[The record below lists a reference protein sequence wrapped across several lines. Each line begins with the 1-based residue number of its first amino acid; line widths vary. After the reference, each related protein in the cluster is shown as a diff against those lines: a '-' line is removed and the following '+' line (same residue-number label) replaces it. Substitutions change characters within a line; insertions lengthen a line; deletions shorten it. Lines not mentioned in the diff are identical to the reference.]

1 LAYPLNP
8 PIATLP
14 WVSVEE
20 DGKMPRRRKA
30 DKAELVARLEA
41 VRVTIADM
49 KDAMPTMAREL
60 RRSADEALE
69 DIIEAIR

>member
-1 LAYPLNP
+1 
-8 PIATLP
+8 
-14 WVSVEE
+14 
-20 DGKMPRRRKA
+20 MPRRRKA

-41 VRVTIADM
+41 LRVTIADM

>member
-1 LAYPLNP
+1 
-8 PIATLP
+8 
-14 WVSVEE
+14 
-20 DGKMPRRRKA
+20 MPRRRKPDSA
-30 DKAELVARLEA
+30 AIVARLEA

-69 DIIEAIR
+69 DIIQELR